1 MTANNTPEPAPRVL
15 PDTGAQEDRGDEPP
29 TTHAPSPHRGRVAL
43 AAGVGLRLAAGAYA
57 AGNAGGHNDTT
68 TPAGV
73 AAAEQSET
81 VRDVEGEPAPA
92 GLVETIEDMSLPD
105 GAVTVTDATMAEYAE
120 VYYVVAAVADTPDGE
135 QILTYLHEPWES
147 GVIDG
152 AGYTTPINEAAQ
164 EWAPL
169 AGAADDPDAAD
180 LADRLIVGE

>member
-1 MTANNTPEPAPRVL
+1 AGYQLGTNVTSATAVGPEVVQPA
-15 PDTGAQEDRGDEPP
+15 A
-29 TTHAPSPHRGRVAL
+29 
-43 AAGVGLRLAAGAYA
+43 
-57 AGNAGGHNDTT
+57 
-68 TPAGV
+68 
-73 AAAEQSET
+73 
-81 VRDVEGEPAPA
+81 VRDADGKPAPA
-92 GLVETIEDMSLPD
+92 GLVETIEDMSRPD
-105 GAVTVTDATMAEYAE
+105 GAVTGTDATMAEYAE

-135 QILTYLHEPWES
+135 QVLTYLHEPWES